1 MKKRISKNNRLAL
14 CVISILLIASL
25 LSACGKKENPQEE
38 PDPGILLGFSQ
49 IGSESAWR
57 VGNTN
62 DIMKKA
68 EEYKIRLRPSAVLS
82 PTRWMSLR
90 SLRSWKTAGTM
101 FCWKQ
106 KMQAFP

>member
-1 MKKRISKNNRLAL
+1 MKKRIRNKIGRTL
-14 CVISILLIASL
+14 CVISILLFASL

-62 DIMKKA
+62 DIMK
-68 EEYKIRLRPSAVLS
+68 
-82 PTRWMSLR
+82 RWMSSR

>member
-1 MKKRISKNNRLAL
+1 MKNRIRNKIGRTL

-68 EEYKIRLRPSAVLS
+68 HRSARRARGGWGIPMTS
-82 PTRWMSLR
+82 
-90 SLRSWKTAGTM
+90 
-101 FCWKQ
+101 
-106 KMQAFP
+106 